1 MITNYLTVEF
11 NIIIVFINAFANHT
25 VDGDERRTILFGK
38 DRSNSRTIEFIYNE
52 IVLKNEELYF

>member
-11 NIIIVFINAFANHT
+11 NIIIVFINVFANHT

-38 DRSNSRTIEFIYNE
+38 DRSNSRTIGFIYNE
-52 IVLKNEELYF
+52 II